1 MMFKKLITTIVMVA
15 ATLMSITVQ
24 AQKVNTSNEIT
35 QLQVIDDD
43 LGTRIIKYSAD
54 GRRYRIVMEG
64 DKIGEIFVDGVKLN
78 TAQYSDYEP
87 AVKKIIA
94 RIEADLRQAS
104 LNREMADKQRGE
116 TELHRQESIRHRE
129 FAEAQHL
136 KAQQLAREAGEHQL
150 HLNKSTKQSNQ
161 QSIQEQHGV
170 AEELNNQTQ
179 IHRAQA
185 EAQEKQA
192 QVHRTQAEVEQKQ
205 ANVQAGKVK
214 AHQEQSKV
222 HRIKADNDR
231 KAAEV
236 HRAQAEKDKQLVDD
250 MIDEV
255 VSDGLSTTKASLTS
269 IVLDANSLNVNGVKQ
284 SVELHA
290 RYKTKYL
297 KNDGKRITYKRS
309 DGSTSIMID

>member
-1 MMFKKLITTIVMVA
+1 MVA

-136 KAQQLAREAGEHQL
+136 KAQQLAREAGE
-150 HLNKSTKQSNQ
+150 
-161 QSIQEQHGV
+161 
-170 AEELNNQTQ
+170 
-179 IHRAQA
+179 
-185 EAQEKQA
+185 
-192 QVHRTQAEVEQKQ
+192 Q